1 MATKGR
7 RPSVE
12 SLDAKIARLERIV
25 VRGRQ
30 ASEQISTL
38 QNRRVEVQALL
49 QASQVDS
56 AEYKAKLTARL
67 EAQRAK
73 VAALEAQLATTP
85 STVATEV
92 SAQS

>member
-1 MATKGR
+1 MTKGR

-25 VRGRQ
+25 MRGRQ

-49 QASQVDS
+49 QVAQVDS
-56 AEYKAKLTARL
+56 VEYKMKLTARL

-85 STVATEV
+85 SIVATEV
-92 SAQS
+92 SA